1 MLHGKKH
8 WLYHRFTAIL
18 LLPLIIWFIYS
29 LSRVPEITYSNMIL
43 WTSKTPNYIF
53 LFVLI
58 LISARHFQLGIQV
71 ILEDYI
77 SNKKNTRFL
86 FKTHKYHIL
95 FIIIFRS
102 GFDNKNIFW
111 SKYLDE

>member
-18 LLPLIIWFIYS
+18 LLPLIIWFVYS

-77 SNKKNTRFL
+77 SNKKIRDFYLKLINTIYYLLSFL
-86 FKTHKYHIL
+86 GVASITKIYF
-95 FIIIFRS
+95 
-102 GFDNKNIFW
+102 GVNI
-111 SKYLDE
+111 